1 MARVSVFL
9 RDDLLKAVDAEA
21 EREGMSRSA
30 LLQKA
35 AEAYL
40 RQTRQE
46 REEAERR
53 RTMEEACTRMD
64 QLAEKLG
71 DWDPVSII
79 RQFREPRR
87 GSRTRR

>member
-1 MARVSVFL
+1 MARVNVFMS
-9 RDDLLKAVDAEA
+9 DDLLKAVDVEA
-21 EREGMSRSA
+21 KDEGINRSA

-40 RQTRQE
+40 LQAREQ

-53 RTMEEACTRMD
+53 RKMQEACKRMD
-64 QLAEKLG
+64 ELAEKLG

-79 RQFREPRR
+79 RQFRDARY
-87 GSRTRR
+87 GSPK

>member
-1 MARVSVFL
+1 MARVNVFMS
-9 RDDLLKAVDAEA
+9 DELLKAVDAQA
-21 EREGMSRSA
+21 EQERINRSA

-40 RQTRQE
+40 QQARQQ

-53 RTMEEACTRMD
+53 QKMQEACKRMD
-64 QLAEKLG
+64 ELAEKLG

-79 RQFREPRR
+79 RQFRDARH
-87 GSRTRR
+87 GSPK

>member
-1 MARVSVFL
+1 MARVNVFMS
-9 RDDLLKAVDAEA
+9 DDLLKAVDAEA
-21 EREGMSRSA
+21 EQERINRSA

-40 RQTRQE
+40 QQARQQ

-53 RTMEEACTRMD
+53 QKMQEACKRMD
-64 QLAEKLG
+64 ELAEKLG

-79 RQFREPRR
+79 RQFRDARH
-87 GSRTRR
+87 GSPK